1 METKTSAERPSDGSG
16 ERVFELQPVEPPGNA
31 EGPRVVG
38 PGRRERSYQAHVARL
53 EGELSVRARELATS
67 ERLERGC
74 QRMIDRLERDV
85 AGGRE
90 RARLLEQQQKR
101 LILALG
107 AAQREVELLRERAGL
122 APGSLRARLSRSSDA

>member
-1 METKTSAERPSDGSG
+1 METRASAERSG
-16 ERVFELQPVEPPGNA
+16 EREFELQPVPSA
-31 EGPRVVG
+31 RVVG

-53 EGELSVRARELATS
+53 EGELAVRGRELATS

-74 QRMIDRLERDV
+74 QRLIDRIEREV
-85 AGGRE
+85 VGGRA

-107 AAQREVELLRERAGL
+107 AAQREVELLREQLRLPPTKA
-122 APGSLRARLSRSSDA
+122 RARLARGADA